1 MCRQFSLQAYKQK
14 SIDFFLLLLLDKF
27 SNLHFVCSFHNSDYR
42 RYSRNAFRWTWLL
55 NTQGQE
61 DSPSLCRGEV
71 AMPLGPKHHL
81 STTYEIF
88 PRFSLRRHHCDYFIN
103 QVLME
108 HGTFDDHQAR
118 LKNNLRCPCGTPFSM
133 IQHFLY
139 VCERWRTLRKAHFRR
154 EYQIRKRKDFC
165 LDQSDY
171 TLGGAM

>member
-1 MCRQFSLQAYKQK
+1 M
-14 SIDFFLLLLLDKF
+14 DKF

-118 LKNNLRCPCGTPFSM
+118 LKNNLRCPCGASVSM
-133 IQHFLY
+133 IQLFRY
-139 VCERWRTLRKAHFRR
+139 AWPRWRTIQKPTSRGTTRFESVKARSMPYTSTHYVHR
-154 EYQIRKRKDFC
+154 QKC
-165 LDQSDY
+165 LGPAPQSHSS
-171 TLGGAM
+171 